1 MSEILA
7 RASHFIGIIVLFSVV
22 FGQHSLL
29 NKEIN
34 VRKIKTLMI
43 LDVIFRLSA
52 LWIIAVGIYLW
63 FKVGNV
69 PEFYSQN
76 PVFHTKLWLFG
87 FIGVI
92 SIIPTVFFI
101 RNRKFT
107 EKSIPVPGYITW
119 TVRAELMLLLCM
131 PVLAAAAARGFSF
144 G

>member
-22 FGQHSLL
+22 FGQHLYL
-29 NKEIN
+29 EKEIN
-34 VRKIKTLMI
+34 LRQIKKLLI
-43 LDVIFRLSA
+43 LDIIFRLSA

-63 FKVGNV
+63 FNVGNV
-69 PEFYSQN
+69 PDFYSQN
-76 PVFHTKLWLFG
+76 PVFHIKLWLFV

-92 SIIPTVFFI
+92 SVIPTVFFMQ
-101 RNRKFT
+101 NRKFT
-107 EKSIPVPGYITW
+107 EKTILVPGYIMW
-119 TVRAELMLLLCM
+119 TVRAELILLLCM